1 MAKNLKVNVLRVSAP
16 EKRPFFF
23 FYTGTKA
30 KEWEGKKKARRAKKH
45 LCRLNKVMQSRVESA
60 RVTCGKITNYA

>member
-1 MAKNLKVNVLRVSAP
+1 MAKNLKVNVLSASAP
-16 EKRPFFF
+16 EKRPFFC
-23 FYTGTKA
+23 TGTKA
-30 KEWEGKKKARRAKKH
+30 KEWEKKKKARQAKKH